1 MTSLDKIK
9 KEIANEIG
17 WCDFKAL
24 MESGIS
30 EYDIDQIA
38 KRYAKEEELFLIR
51 NFTSL
56 TQGMTSAE
64 VGAYVRLLIH
74 SFQNGLIPTD
84 KDRLMRI
91 TGILSKRE
99 FNKIWENIEEKVID
113 L

>member
-1 MTSLDKIK
+1 
-9 KEIANEIG
+9 
-17 WCDFKAL
+17 
-24 MESGIS
+24 
-30 EYDIDQIA
+30 
-38 KRYAKEEELFLIR
+38 
-51 NFTSL
+51 
-56 TQGMTSAE
+56 MTSAE

-74 SFQNGLIPTD
+74 SFQNGLIPKD

>member
-9 KEIANEIG
+9 KEIANKIG

-24 MESGIS
+24 MESGIR

-56 TQGMTSAE
+56 THRG
-64 VGAYVRLLIH
+64 H
-74 SFQNGLIPTD
+74 
-84 KDRLMRI
+84 
-91 TGILSKRE
+91 
-99 FNKIWENIEEKVID
+99 
-113 L
+113 